1 MAEAERTR
9 KEAEQGLTGAVVHE
23 SLPLKLTDDEKA
35 SMDRLQARAKRLR
48 QMQKLFK
55 DDPELMRIVDVTIGN
70 QLKAAEERQQTQA
83 RLAQRRQTAFSVVF
97 SVLSLIAGWLLS
109 AVSPVSAVARLVGH

>member
-1 MAEAERTR
+1 VAEAERTR